1 MTIGKLKM
9 TFEVNNMTWED
20 ILKKVSPVFQASNW
34 KNPRELT
41 SLLFA
46 RNIGSGLIEE
56 LDLNDAY
63 FLLDGPFY
71 DEDIGRM
78 LYGDN
83 HTGDLEADL
92 RIVDEFFT
100 AFKEAFNITRINRG
114 RNGINNEMGNMLINK
129 IRFEGDRE
137 IYDKLKGFIK
147 PQYHQGFENS
157 IKRFQKKKEQ
167 R

>member
-1 MTIGKLKM
+1 MDILHL
-9 TFEVNNMTWED
+9 EVIKMTWED

-46 RNIGSGLIEE
+46 RNIGSGVIEM
-56 LDLNDAY
+56 LYLNDPW

-92 RIVDEFFT
+92 RTVDEFFT

-114 RNGINNEMGNMLINK
+114 RSGISNTMVNMLLDK
-129 IRFEGDRE
+129 LDSEGGRE
-137 IYDKLKGFIK
+137 VFDKLKDFIK
-147 PQYHQGFENS
+147 PQHHSGLERSIEWFE
-157 IKRFQKKKEQ
+157 KEKGQ